1 MNALDTGMTD
11 EAIIELFWQRDE
23 RAISVTDA
31 KYRAYLF
38 TIAQNIIYDTYDCDE
53 CLSDTYL
60 RTWNKIPPTRPRIFS
75 AFLAK
80 ITRGLALDKFRRNTA
95 EKRIPSELVVS
106 LSELDECITA
116 RESADE
122 SLEAAELARIL
133 NAFIASLT
141 TSDEYIFICRYY
153 YADKISLIARGLGLS
168 ENTILRRLSR
178 MRASL
183 KSMLEREGF
192 NV

>member
-60 RTWNKIPPTRPRIFS
+60 RTWNKISPTRPRIFS

-106 LSELDECITA
+106 LSEHTALSDAVILSPQIIIGTNLD
-116 RESADE
+116 SV
-122 SLEAAELARIL
+122 
-133 NAFIASLT
+133 
-141 TSDEYIFICRYY
+141 
-153 YADKISLIARGLGLS
+153 K
-168 ENTILRRLSR
+168 
-178 MRASL
+178 
-183 KSMLEREGF
+183 
-192 NV
+192 

>member
-60 RTWNKIPPTRPRIFS
+60 RTWNKISPTRPRIFS

-116 RESADE
+116 RETAE
-122 SLEAAELARIL
+122 ERLEAAELAGIL
-133 NAFIASLT
+133 NCFIDSLT
-141 TSDEYIFICRYY
+141 PSDEYIFICRYY

-183 KSMLEREGF
+183 KLTLEREGF

>member
-1 MNALDTGMTD
+1 MNAMDTGMTD
-11 EAIIELFWQRDE
+11 EAIIELFWSRDE

-38 TIAQNIIYDTYDCDE
+38 TIAHNIIYDTYDCDE

-60 RTWNKIPPTRPRIFS
+60 RTWNKIPPTRPRVFS
-75 AFLAK
+75 AFLAR
-80 ITRGLALDKFRRNTA
+80 ITRGLALDKFRKNTA

-106 LSELDECITA
+106 LTELDECITVG
-116 RESADE
+116 ENADE
-122 SLEAAELARIL
+122 KLESAELARIL
-133 NAFIASLT
+133 NAFINSLSS
-141 TSDEYIFICRYY
+141 SDEYIFVCRYY

-168 ENTILRRLSR
+168 ENTVLRRLTR
-178 MRASL
+178 MRAEL
-183 KSMLEREGF
+183 KSTLEREGF